1 MRPNS
6 RSRSNAGS
14 SLSSIG
20 GPLQSELRLSSEQ
33 LAAAVGVSPATLAR
47 LVRLTLIEPATPD
60 GNEFTAETAA
70 RLRKMLRLHSDLGV
84 DLYGIAIILDLLE
97 RLESLES
104 ELGRRRG

>member
-1 MRPNS
+1 M
-6 RSRSNAGS
+6 
-14 SLSSIG
+14 G
-20 GPLQSELRLSSEQ
+20 GPFQGELRLSTEQ
-33 LAAAVGVSPATLAR
+33 LAAAVGVSQATLAR
-47 LVRLTLIEPATPD
+47 LVRLAIVEPATPEGD
-60 GNEFTAETAA
+60 QFTAETAV

>member
-1 MRPNS
+1 MLF
-6 RSRSNAGS
+6 A
-14 SLSSIG
+14 L
-20 GPLQSELRLSSEQ
+20 LRA
-33 LAAAVGVSPATLAR
+33 LAEAWPADVARGVLLAR
-47 LVRLTLIEPATPD
+47 AFGAKFADESHRARLRVEV
-60 GNEFTAETAA
+60 G